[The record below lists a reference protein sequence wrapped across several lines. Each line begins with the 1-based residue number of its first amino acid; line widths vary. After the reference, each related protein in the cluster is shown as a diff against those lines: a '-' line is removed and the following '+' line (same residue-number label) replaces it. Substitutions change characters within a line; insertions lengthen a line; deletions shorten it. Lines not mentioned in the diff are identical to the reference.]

1 MIGVGASEGGRGIRA
16 GLDGGLGL
24 GFGGD
29 GVGVGGLSAGLG
41 VCIENTVNQRHRS
54 YFCSIQKFRTPQAL
68 AQNAISRRGLERRVR
83 VLFAYLTL
91 LGLGRP

>member
-54 YFCSIQKFRTPQAL
+54 YFCSIQKFRTPQA
-68 AQNAISRRGLERRVR
+68 QNAISRRGIAQSASPICLPYLLYL
-83 VLFAYLTL
+83 VL
-91 LGLGRP
+91 